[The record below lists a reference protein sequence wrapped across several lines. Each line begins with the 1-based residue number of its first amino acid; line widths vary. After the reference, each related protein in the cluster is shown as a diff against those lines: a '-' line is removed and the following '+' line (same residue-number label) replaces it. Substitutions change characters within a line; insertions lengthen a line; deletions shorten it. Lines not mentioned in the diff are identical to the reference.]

1 MGLVVTGN
9 FRKSRVK
16 SWVKPSKSLGFAEGS
31 IWIAIQPIAQIRR
44 TTLLSAWV
52 VTLLISYL
60 PDIFWREI
68 IRQSGTWLIWF
79 KIGLLLISI
88 LLTFVWLGIRPLR
101 QYFIVFLVLYLAE
114 WLFARITSTSLWK
127 SYFPDGASFTVT
139 LLGDQLLGLAVA
151 LVMVVVML
159 VMKRR
164 RIEFFLV
171 RGETNAP
178 VTPVRWL
185 GVTGPL
191 NWIRFG

>member
-68 IRQSGTWLIWF
+68 IRQSGT
-79 KIGLLLISI
+79 
-88 LLTFVWLGIRPLR
+88 
-101 QYFIVFLVLYLAE
+101 
-114 WLFARITSTSLWK
+114 
-127 SYFPDGASFTVT
+127 
-139 LLGDQLLGLAVA
+139 
-151 LVMVVVML
+151 
-159 VMKRR
+159 
-164 RIEFFLV
+164 
-171 RGETNAP
+171 
-178 VTPVRWL
+178 
-185 GVTGPL
+185 
-191 NWIRFG
+191 